1 MRVRRLTGW
10 LLALASWVASSSLAW
25 AGPEIFALSPESGP
39 AGCSIAIKGKGL
51 KTSQQVLFAVGRT
64 VKSASFRVISDSEL
78 QVIAPEYYRP
88 GAAATVA
95 VLARSGL
102 TVAMPAAVQVVRT
115 RTAGISGHLEPGA
128 TFYHVLRGGWVDQAD
143 SVAMIENGGVVAQS
157 LTPAMHLV
165 KRGGALMDFNNPNG
179 LVFYEPGAV
188 LGNALMSFGDPQP
201 NVYAGAANAW
211 IVSHGHPLPDA
222 YIAVPRIVASPGV
235 GPFIYERPAPAPAA
249 APAGPPWIGSVVP
262 AAAGAGEVITLS
274 GRGLARTTEVL
285 FMDPLGLER
294 AAGFRTISDQVLK
307 VEIPD
312 LDLMTGQQILVVSTT
327 EGLTVT
333 VPRQWT
339 IRPAMAPRSR
349 QGWPVVR
356 AATFGFNWVAPG
368 DEVQARFGSR
378 LTFVE
383 PGGMVSGT
391 SGTFFIKQGGRM
403 DFMGGPPPHVYFEP
417 GAIIPDWLKRAP
429 AGHEVRAIVPS
440 FFDQPFVILAG
451 PRLRR

>member
-10 LLALASWVASSSLAW
+10 LLVLASWVVSSPLAW
-25 AGPEIFALSPESGP
+25 ASPEIFALSPESGP

-51 KTSQQVLFAVGRT
+51 KTSRHVLFAVGRT
-64 VKSASFRVISDSEL
+64 VKRASFRIISDAEL

-95 VLARSGL
+95 VLAPSGL

-115 RTAGISGHLEPGA
+115 RTGGLGSREPGA
-128 TFYHVLRGGWVDQAD
+128 SFYHVLGGGWVDEAD
-143 SVAMIENGGVVAQS
+143 SVALIENGGAVARS
-157 LTPAMHLV
+157 STPAMHLV
-165 KRGGALMDFNNPNG
+165 KRGGALMDFSNPNG
-179 LVFYEPGAV
+179 LVFYEPGA
-188 LGNALMSFGDPQP
+188 LFGNALMSLGDPPP
-201 NVYAGAANAW
+201 NAYAGAAGAMLAF
-211 IVSHGHPLPDA
+211 HGHPLPDA
-222 YIAVPRIVASPGV
+222 YIAVPRIMASPGV
-235 GPFIYERPAPAPAA
+235 GPFVSERPAPAPAA

-274 GRGLARTTEVL
+274 GRGLAGTTEVL
-285 FMDPLGLER
+285 FMDPLGLQR
-294 AAGFRTISDQVLK
+294 AAGFRIVSDQVLR

-312 LDLMTGQQILVVSTT
+312 LDLMTGEQILVVSTT

-339 IRPAMAPRSR
+339 NRPAMAPQSR
-349 QGWPVVR
+349 QGWPGVR
-356 AATFGFNWVAPG
+356 AASFGFDWVAPG
-368 DEVQARFGSR
+368 DVVQARFGSR

-391 SGTFFIKQGGRM
+391 FGTFFIKQGGTM
-403 DFMGGPPPHVYFEP
+403 VFTGGHPPHVYFEP

-429 AGHEVRAIVPS
+429 VGHEARAIVPS
-440 FFDQPFVILAG
+440 FFDEPLVILAG
-451 PRLRR
+451 PRFRR